1 MACECAICKN
11 NKPFA
16 FPKEIIDAALDGE
29 LVLFC
34 GAGISTESKNVLPY
48 SFYTSIKNEL
58 DVKDES
64 VSFSDLMQLYCNQPN
79 GRKKLLKR
87 IRERFYL

>member
-11 NKPFA
+11 NKPFT

-34 GAGISTESKNVLPY
+34 GAGISTESKM
-48 SFYTSIKNEL
+48 FYHTRSTRLSKM
-58 DVKDES
+58 S
-64 VSFSDLMQLYCNQPN
+64 
-79 GRKKLLKR
+79 
-87 IRERFYL
+87 

>member
-29 LVLFC
+29 LKFQKQAKEIVKAK
-34 GAGISTESKNVLPY
+34 AGNGLIVHHPPY
-48 SFYTSIKNEL
+48 
-58 DVKDES
+58 
-64 VSFSDLMQLYCNQPN
+64 
-79 GRKKLLKR
+79 
-87 IRERFYL
+87 

>member
-11 NKPFA
+11 NKPFT

-48 SFYTSIKNEL
+48 SFYLIKNA
-58 DVKDES
+58 ES
-64 VSFSDLMQLYCNQPN
+64 I
-79 GRKKLLKR
+79 R
-87 IRERFYL
+87 IGCEFMHLAHIYTRLSL

>member
-11 NKPFA
+11 NKPFT
-16 FPKEIIDAALDGE
+16 FPKEIIDAALNGE

-34 GAGISTESKNVLPY
+34 GAGISTEDKNVLPY

-58 DVKDES
+58 DLKEEG
-64 VSFSDLMQLYCNQPN
+64 VSYSELTQLSCNQTN
-79 GRKKLLKR
+79 SRR
-87 IRERFYL
+87 